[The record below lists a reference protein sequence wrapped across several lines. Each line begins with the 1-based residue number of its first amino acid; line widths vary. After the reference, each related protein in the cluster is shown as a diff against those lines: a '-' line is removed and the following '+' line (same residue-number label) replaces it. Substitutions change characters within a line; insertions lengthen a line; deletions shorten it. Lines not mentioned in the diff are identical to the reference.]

1 MSKLIENITIFDTTL
16 RDGEQAPGATMTI
29 DQKLDIAKLL
39 DKMKVNIIEAGFPA
53 SSENEF
59 NAVKKISQ
67 ILNFSKIAGLLELKN
82 DIYVFKLQKIIKIED
97 HTFISTSNIHMKY
110 KLKMQPDDV
119 LKAIEESIQY
129 GKIFC

>member
-59 NAVKKISQ
+59 NAVKKFHKFLIFQ
-67 ILNFSKIAGLLELKN
+67 KLQDWLELIKM
-82 DIYVFKLQKIIKIED
+82 IFTQFMRLQKIIKIED
-97 HTFISTSNIHMKY
+97 FILSF
-110 KLKMQPDDV
+110 QQV
-119 LKAIEESIQY
+119 
-129 GKIFC
+129 IFI